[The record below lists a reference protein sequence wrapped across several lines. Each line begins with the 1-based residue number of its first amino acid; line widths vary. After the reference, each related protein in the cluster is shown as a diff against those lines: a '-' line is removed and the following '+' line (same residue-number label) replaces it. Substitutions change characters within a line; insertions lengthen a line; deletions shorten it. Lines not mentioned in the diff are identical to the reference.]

1 MKITFYPR
9 YFIRRLSASA
19 DRNSFFS
26 AGYRLLYPEYHRH
39 GMTPWQHYV
48 IDGFR
53 KGYGNGLNPPDSVFF
68 PDGYLLE
75 YPDVAE
81 SGEDPWR
88 HYAGRGHD
96 EGRDNGLH
104 PGEDLFFAGGYLA
117 MYPDVAESG
126 MDPWRHYVMTGRA
139 EGRDNGLHPADD
151 VFFAAG
157 YLAMYPDV
165 AESGMDPWRHYVTLG
180 KSERRDSGNHP
191 GDALFYADGYLAMYP
206 DVAESGMDPWR
217 HYATLGKAEG
227 RGNGLHPSDDVF
239 FPEGYVAEYQDVA
252 RSGQDPW
259 RHYVAQGKAEGR
271 DNGLHP
277 GENDFF
283 AAGYLE
289 EYQDVAKSGA
299 DPWLHFALS
308 GKAEGR
314 GNGLH
319 PSDNVF
325 FPEGYLVMYPDVEKS
340 GIDPWHHYVLFG
352 KAEGRDNGLH
362 PGKEVFFEAG
372 YRAMY
377 PDVGKSRVDPWH
389 HYVLFGRNEGRD
401 SGHHPGD
408 AEFFAAGYLAGLY
421 GNSGNGPAKT
431 KVREYPYQ
439 KRPLD
444 IDLTDVDLS
453 EKMEFPSFSDPLVSI
468 VIPCYN
474 HFDVTMRCLRALL
487 KNTKDVSYEVII
499 ADDHSKDETRN
510 IGKYASNVRYIANKK
525 DNGFVNNCNSGAS
538 IAKGKYLY
546 FLNNDTEVQ
555 PCYLKP
561 LTDLIESDPGIG
573 IVGSMLIF
581 ADGTLQ
587 ESGGQIFEDSRGSNV
602 GRGLRNIDDVTVNY
616 VRDTDYISGAALM
629 IRNDLF
635 RELGGFDEVYSP
647 AYCEDS
653 DLCLRVWYRKH
664 KRVVIQP
671 KSRVVHLEGQSFPSA
686 KKEALIQRNNQ
697 TLFRRFFAELS
708 AHHCCAEHNSF
719 VFKDHASHKQQML
732 VIDWKILSTSF
743 DTGSRVTFQYMRLFR
758 EMGMNVKY
766 YPMDVFLEKHEFLE
780 DLEQIGVEVI
790 FEDFASYIAR
800 NGKFFDYVFV
810 NRPNV
815 TQRYLRQ
822 LRFFTRAQII
832 YQGHDL
838 HYLRRYR
845 ENLAIKKPDAEEIML
860 KERKEEFDVIRYCD
874 LPCFVSQDE
883 VDLVNKAMPF
893 SHCIKLPIFLFD
905 VRNMTKVYKAAE
917 RKDICFVAGFQHSPN
932 IDGACWFVNKVWP
945 AVKKKIPDLKI
956 YIIGSKPSA
965 EVRALASDSVIVTG
979 YVTDEELED
988 YYSKVRM
995 AVIPLNFGA
1004 GVKGKTVE
1012 AVYNKVPVLTTKIG
1026 AEGIDNSMGVLTV
1039 ENDAESFS
1047 AKLIEMY
1054 NNEKELQ
1061 RISDMSAEFI
1071 RSQFTKEKAIEI
1083 FDRYLVK

>member
-104 PGEDLFFAGGYLA
+104 P
-117 MYPDVAESG
+117 
-126 MDPWRHYVMTGRA
+126 
-139 EGRDNGLHPADD
+139 
-151 VFFAAG
+151 
-157 YLAMYPDV
+157 
-165 AESGMDPWRHYVTLG
+165 
-180 KSERRDSGNHP
+180 
-191 GDALFYADGYLAMYP
+191 
-206 DVAESGMDPWR
+206 
-217 HYATLGKAEG
+217 
-227 RGNGLHPSDDVF
+227 
-239 FPEGYVAEYQDVA
+239 
-252 RSGQDPW
+252 
-259 RHYVAQGKAEGR
+259 
-271 DNGLHP
+271 
-277 GENDFF
+277 
-283 AAGYLE
+283 
-289 EYQDVAKSGA
+289 
-299 DPWLHFALS
+299 
-308 GKAEGR
+308 
-314 GNGLH
+314 
-319 PSDNVF
+319 SDNVF
-325 FPEGYLVMYPDVEKS
+325 FPEGYLVMYPDVAKS

-421 GNSGNGPAKT
+421 GNSGSGKT

-453 EKMEFPSFSDPLVSI
+453 ERMKFPDAGDPVVSI

-474 HFDVTMRCLRALL
+474 HFDVTMRCLRSVL
-487 KNTKDVSYEVII
+487 KNTRDVSYEVII
-499 ADDHSKDETRN
+499 ADDHSKDETVN
-510 IGKYASNVRYIANKK
+510 IGKYASNVRYIANARE
-525 DNGFVNNCNSGAS
+525 NGFVNNCNSGAS

-555 PCYLKP
+555 PGYLKP

-602 GRGLRNIDDVTVNY
+602 GRGMKNIDDVTVNY

-629 IRNDLF
+629 IRSDLF
-635 RELGGFDEVYSP
+635 RELGGFDQVYSP

-653 DLCLRVWYRKH
+653 DLCLRVWYWKQM
-664 KRVVIQP
+664 RVVIQP
-671 KSRVVHLEGQSFPSA
+671 KSRVVHFEGQSFPSA

-697 TLFRRFFAELS
+697 TLFKRFFTELS

-719 VFKDHASHKQQML
+719 VFKDHASHKKQML
-732 VIDWKILSTSF
+732 VVDWKILSTSF

-758 EMGMNVKY
+758 QMGMNVKY

-800 NGKFFDYVFV
+800 NGKYFDYVFV

-815 TQRYLRQ
+815 TQKFIRQ
-822 LRFFTRAQII
+822 IRFFTRAQVI

-845 ENLAIKKPDAEEIML
+845 ENLAIRKPDAEEVML

>member
-9 YFIRRLSASA
+9 YFIRSLSASA
-19 DRNSFFS
+19 DRHSFFS

-68 PDGYLLE
+68 PEGYLLE

-139 EGRDNGLHPADD
+139 EGRDNGLHP
-151 VFFAAG
+151 
-157 YLAMYPDV
+157 
-165 AESGMDPWRHYVTLG
+165 
-180 KSERRDSGNHP
+180 
-191 GDALFYADGYLAMYP
+191 
-206 DVAESGMDPWR
+206 
-217 HYATLGKAEG
+217 
-227 RGNGLHPSDDVF
+227 SDDVF

-271 DNGLHP
+271 DSGLHP
-277 GENDFF
+277 GENAFF
-283 AAGYLE
+283 PAGYLA
-289 EYQDVAKSGA
+289 EYLDVAKSGV
-299 DPWLHFALS
+299 DPWRHFALS
-308 GKAEGR
+308 GRAEGR
-314 GNGLH
+314 ENGLH

-325 FPEGYLVMYPDVEKS
+325 FPEGYLVMYPDVAKS

-421 GNSGNGPAKT
+421 GNSGSGKT

-453 EKMEFPSFSDPLVSI
+453 ERMKFPDAGDPVVSI

-474 HFDVTMRCLRALL
+474 HFDVTMRCLRSVL
-487 KNTKDVSYEVII
+487 KNTRDVSYEVII
-499 ADDHSKDETRN
+499 ADDHSKDETVN
-510 IGKYASNVRYIANKK
+510 IGKYASNVRYISNAKE
-525 DNGFVNNCNSGAS
+525 NGFVNNCNSGAS
-538 IAKGKYLY
+538 IARGKYLY

-555 PCYLKP
+555 PGYLKP

-602 GRGLRNIDDVTVNY
+602 GRGMKNIDDVTVNY

-629 IRNDLF
+629 IRSDLF
-635 RELGGFDEVYSP
+635 RELRGFDQVYSP

-653 DLCLRVWYRKH
+653 DLCLRVWYWKQM
-664 KRVVIQP
+664 RVVIQP
-671 KSRVVHLEGQSFPSA
+671 KSRVVHFEGQSFPSA

-697 TLFRRFFAELS
+697 TLFKRFFTELS

-719 VFKDHASHKQQML
+719 VFKDHASHKKQML

-780 DLEQIGVEVI
+780 DIEQIGVEVI

-800 NGKFFDYVFV
+800 NGKYFDYVFV

-815 TQRYLRQ
+815 TQKFIRQ
-822 LRFFTRAQII
+822 IRFFTRAQVI

-845 ENLAIKKPDAEEIML
+845 ENLAIRKPDAEEIML
-860 KERKEEFDVIRYCD
+860 KERKDEFDVIRYCD

-893 SHCIKLPIFLFD
+893 SHCIKLPIFMFD

-945 AVKKKIPDLKI
+945 AVKKKIPELRI

-979 YVTDEELED
+979 YVTDEQLED
-988 YYSKVRM
+988 YYSNVRM

-1039 ENDAESFS
+1039 ENDAESFA

-1054 NNEKELQ
+1054 NDEKELQ

>member
-9 YFIRRLSASA
+9 YFIRSLSASA
-19 DRNSFFS
+19 DRHSFFS

-165 AESGMDPWRHYVTLG
+165 AESGMDPW
-180 KSERRDSGNHP
+180 
-191 GDALFYADGYLAMYP
+191 
-206 DVAESGMDPWR
+206 
-217 HYATLGKAEG
+217 
-227 RGNGLHPSDDVF
+227 
-239 FPEGYVAEYQDVA
+239 
-252 RSGQDPW
+252 
-259 RHYVAQGKAEGR
+259 
-271 DNGLHP
+271 
-277 GENDFF
+277 
-283 AAGYLE
+283 
-289 EYQDVAKSGA
+289 
-299 DPWLHFALS
+299 
-308 GKAEGR
+308 
-314 GNGLH
+314 
-319 PSDNVF
+319 
-325 FPEGYLVMYPDVEKS
+325 
-340 GIDPWHHYVLFG
+340 HHYVLFG

-421 GNSGNGPAKT
+421 GNSGSGKT

-453 EKMEFPSFSDPLVSI
+453 ERMKFPDAGDPVVSI

-474 HFDVTMRCLRALL
+474 HFDVTMRCLRSVL
-487 KNTKDVSYEVII
+487 KNTRDVSYEVII
-499 ADDHSKDETRN
+499 ADDHSKDETVN
-510 IGKYASNVRYIANKK
+510 IGKYASNVRYIANARE
-525 DNGFVNNCNSGAS
+525 NGFVNNCNSGAS

-555 PCYLKP
+555 PGYLKP

-587 ESGGQIFEDSRGSNV
+587 VSGGQIFEDSRGFNG
-602 GRGLRNIDDVTVNY
+602 GRGMKNIDDVTVNY
-616 VRDTDYISGAALM
+616 VRDTDYIPGAALM
-629 IRNDLF
+629 IRSDLF
-635 RELGGFDEVYSP
+635 RELGGFDQVYSP

-653 DLCLRVWYRKH
+653 DLCLRVWYWKQM
-664 KRVVIQP
+664 RVVIQP
-671 KSRVVHLEGQSFPSA
+671 KSRVVHFEGQSFPSA

-697 TLFRRFFAELS
+697 TLFKRFFTELS

-719 VFKDHASHKQQML
+719 VFKDHASHKKQML
-732 VIDWKILSTSF
+732 VVDWKILSTSF

-790 FEDFASYIAR
+790 FEEFASYIAR
-800 NGKFFDYVFV
+800 NGKYFDYVFV

>member
-1 MKITFYPR
+1 
-9 YFIRRLSASA
+9 
-19 DRNSFFS
+19 
-26 AGYRLLYPEYHRH
+26 
-39 GMTPWQHYV
+39 MTPWQHYV

-104 PGEDLFFAGGYLA
+104 P
-117 MYPDVAESG
+117 
-126 MDPWRHYVMTGRA
+126 
-139 EGRDNGLHPADD
+139 
-151 VFFAAG
+151 
-157 YLAMYPDV
+157 
-165 AESGMDPWRHYVTLG
+165 
-180 KSERRDSGNHP
+180 
-191 GDALFYADGYLAMYP
+191 
-206 DVAESGMDPWR
+206 
-217 HYATLGKAEG
+217 
-227 RGNGLHPSDDVF
+227 
-239 FPEGYVAEYQDVA
+239 
-252 RSGQDPW
+252 
-259 RHYVAQGKAEGR
+259 
-271 DNGLHP
+271 
-277 GENDFF
+277 
-283 AAGYLE
+283 
-289 EYQDVAKSGA
+289 
-299 DPWLHFALS
+299 
-308 GKAEGR
+308 
-314 GNGLH
+314 
-319 PSDNVF
+319 SDNVF
-325 FPEGYLVMYPDVEKS
+325 FPEGYLVMYPDVAKS

-421 GNSGNGPAKT
+421 GNSGSGKT

-453 EKMEFPSFSDPLVSI
+453 ERMKFPDAGDPVVSI

-474 HFDVTMRCLRALL
+474 HFDVTMRCLRSVL
-487 KNTKDVSYEVII
+487 KNTRDVSYEVII
-499 ADDHSKDETRN
+499 ADDHSKDETVN
-510 IGKYASNVRYIANKK
+510 IGKYASNVRYIANARE
-525 DNGFVNNCNSGAS
+525 NGFVNNCNSGAS

-555 PCYLKP
+555 PGYLKP

-602 GRGLRNIDDVTVNY
+602 GRGMKNIDDVTVNY

-629 IRNDLF
+629 IRSDLF
-635 RELGGFDEVYSP
+635 RELGGFDQVYSP

-653 DLCLRVWYRKH
+653 DLCLRVWYWKQM
-664 KRVVIQP
+664 RVVIQP
-671 KSRVVHLEGQSFPSA
+671 KSRVVHFEGQSFPSA

-697 TLFRRFFAELS
+697 TLFKRFFTELS

-719 VFKDHASHKQQML
+719 VFKDHASHKKQML
-732 VIDWKILSTSF
+732 VVDWKILSTSF

-766 YPMDVFLEKHEFLE
+766 YPMDVLLEKHEFLE

-790 FEDFASYIAR
+790 FEEFASYIAR
-800 NGKFFDYVFV
+800 NGKYFDYVFV

>member
-81 SGEDPWR
+81 SG
-88 HYAGRGHD
+88 
-96 EGRDNGLH
+96 
-104 PGEDLFFAGGYLA
+104 
-117 MYPDVAESG
+117 

-165 AESGMDPWRHYVTLG
+165 AESGMDPWRH
-180 KSERRDSGNHP
+180 
-191 GDALFYADGYLAMYP
+191 
-206 DVAESGMDPWR
+206 
-217 HYATLGKAEG
+217 
-227 RGNGLHPSDDVF
+227 
-239 FPEGYVAEYQDVA
+239 
-252 RSGQDPW
+252 
-259 RHYVAQGKAEGR
+259 
-271 DNGLHP
+271 
-277 GENDFF
+277 
-283 AAGYLE
+283 
-289 EYQDVAKSGA
+289 
-299 DPWLHFALS
+299 FALS
-308 GKAEGR
+308 GRAEGR
-314 GNGLH
+314 ENGLH

-325 FPEGYLVMYPDVEKS
+325 FPEGYLVMYPDVAKS

-421 GNSGNGPAKT
+421 GNSGSGKT

-453 EKMEFPSFSDPLVSI
+453 ERMKFPDAGAPLVSI

-474 HFDVTMRCLRALL
+474 HFDVTMRCLRSVL
-487 KNTKDVSYEVII
+487 KNTRDVSYEVII
-499 ADDHSKDETRN
+499 ADDHSKDETVN
-510 IGKYASNVRYIANKK
+510 IGKYASNVRYIANARE
-525 DNGFVNNCNSGAS
+525 NGFVNNCNSGAS

-555 PCYLKP
+555 PGYLKP

-602 GRGLRNIDDVTVNY
+602 GRGLKNIDDVTVNY

-719 VFKDHASHKQQML
+719 VFKDHASHKKQML

-790 FEDFASYIAR
+790 FEEFASYIAR
-800 NGKFFDYVFV
+800 NGKYFDYVFV

>member
-104 PGEDLFFAGGYLA
+104 P
-117 MYPDVAESG
+117 
-126 MDPWRHYVMTGRA
+126 
-139 EGRDNGLHPADD
+139 
-151 VFFAAG
+151 
-157 YLAMYPDV
+157 
-165 AESGMDPWRHYVTLG
+165 
-180 KSERRDSGNHP
+180 
-191 GDALFYADGYLAMYP
+191 
-206 DVAESGMDPWR
+206 
-217 HYATLGKAEG
+217 
-227 RGNGLHPSDDVF
+227 
-239 FPEGYVAEYQDVA
+239 
-252 RSGQDPW
+252 
-259 RHYVAQGKAEGR
+259 
-271 DNGLHP
+271 
-277 GENDFF
+277 
-283 AAGYLE
+283 
-289 EYQDVAKSGA
+289 
-299 DPWLHFALS
+299 
-308 GKAEGR
+308 
-314 GNGLH
+314 
-319 PSDNVF
+319 SDNVF
-325 FPEGYLVMYPDVEKS
+325 FPEGYLVMYPDVAKS

-421 GNSGNGPAKT
+421 GNSGSGKT

-453 EKMEFPSFSDPLVSI
+453 ERMKFPDAGDPVVSI

-474 HFDVTMRCLRALL
+474 HFDVTMRCLRSVL
-487 KNTKDVSYEVII
+487 KNTRDVSYEVII
-499 ADDHSKDETRN
+499 ADDHSKDETVN
-510 IGKYASNVRYIANKK
+510 IGKYASNVRYIANARE
-525 DNGFVNNCNSGAS
+525 NGFVNNCNSGAS

-555 PCYLKP
+555 PGYLKP

-602 GRGLRNIDDVTVNY
+602 GRGMKNIDDVTVNY

-629 IRNDLF
+629 IRSDLF
-635 RELGGFDEVYSP
+635 RELGGFDQVYSP

-653 DLCLRVWYRKH
+653 DLCLRVWYWKQM
-664 KRVVIQP
+664 RVVIQP
-671 KSRVVHLEGQSFPSA
+671 KSRVVHFEGQSFPSA

-697 TLFRRFFAELS
+697 TLFKRFFTELS

-719 VFKDHASHKQQML
+719 VFKDHASHKKQML
-732 VIDWKILSTSF
+732 VVDWKILSTSF

-766 YPMDVFLEKHEFLE
+766 YPMDVLLEKHEFLE

-790 FEDFASYIAR
+790 FEEFASYIAR
-800 NGKFFDYVFV
+800 NGKYFDYVFV